1 MLKNICIYL
10 GVAGHVDEEEGQQ
23 GLEHEGEG
31 EAVVVEGA
39 LEDGQ
44 LPGPAANGGSGR
56 GHVTCRAAVIGYL
69 ACTAATHCTTT
80 TLSRKPD
87 WQVNSSSFLSS

>member
-44 LPGPAANGGSGR
+44 LPGPAANG
-56 GHVTCRAAVIGYL
+56 V
-69 ACTAATHCTTT
+69 
-80 TLSRKPD
+80 
-87 WQVNSSSFLSS
+87 